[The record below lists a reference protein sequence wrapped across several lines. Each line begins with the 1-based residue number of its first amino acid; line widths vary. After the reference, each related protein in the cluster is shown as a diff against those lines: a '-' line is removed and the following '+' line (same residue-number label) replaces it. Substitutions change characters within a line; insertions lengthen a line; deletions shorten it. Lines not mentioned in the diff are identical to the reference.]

1 MFYIFLFFPCSLAR
15 YRNNA
20 VLCFLHI
27 FGADFLQQGVVPV
40 LIAWKDG
47 KCPDIVGIDIHLTGY
62 LPEMFVKFT
71 PGTVVV
77 ETQVMVCVGS
87 DGKHPSDLGVCRSA
101 AGGHEHA
108 FIGQFRIVPECF
120 PVYLI
125 ESHSVVCAFKPC
137 HASGFFQRP
146 FQIGY
151 PQSFTRIAS
160 FRLALVTAASVHP
173 GPSPF
178 LEPDNP
184 VRVLGQAERKS
195 EVGVALA
202 ARTVP
207 GRQTEVP
214 VEGILC
220 IQVDA
225 PVLEEEIEFLLRRPV
240 LGIELVDVVVVDA
253 EGPDVPPGLDDP
265 CIPVLDGMVQQAV
278 AHEVHKP
285 VAGYARTVFRK
296 EVRMLLDKGDDV
308 VQFLLGRLEAA
319 LAVGG
324 DDELV
329 TPDAPPVAVQPDIGR
344 IAQAVPPVQPVACI
358 DEHVLYGQAPQKI
371 VVGQFIPVHKATS
384 PYACR

>member
-1 MFYIFLFFPCSLAR
+1 MA
-15 YRNNA
+15 
-20 VLCFLHI
+20 
-27 FGADFLQQGVVPV
+27 GV
-40 LIAWKDG
+40 G
-47 KCPDIVGIDIHLTGY
+47 C
-62 LPEMFVKFT
+62 
-71 PGTVVV
+71 
-77 ETQVMVCVGS
+77 
-87 DGKHPSDLGVCRSA
+87 DGKHPPDLGVSRSA

-108 FIGQFRIVPECF
+108 FIGQFRIAPECF

-202 ARTVP
+202 VRTVP
-207 GRQTEVP
+207 GRQAEVP

-253 EGPDVPPGLDDP
+253 EGSDVPSGLDDP

-278 AHEVHKP
+278 AHEIDQP
-285 VAGYARTVFRK
+285 VARYARPVFRK
-296 EVRMLLDKGDDV
+296 ELRMFLDEGDDV
-308 VQFLLGRLEAA
+308 VQFLLGWLEAA
-319 LAVGG
+319 LPVGRY
-324 DDELV
+324 DELV
-329 TPDAPPVAVQPDIGR
+329 AAHAP
-344 IAQAVPPVQPVACI
+344 AVPVRP
-358 DEHVLYGQAPQKI
+358 HV
-371 VVGQFIPVHKATS
+371 
-384 PYACR
+384 